1 MPFGVDHL
9 FGDIPE
15 FCLEVADLAFY
26 LLRFLLMG
34 DEAALFIR
42 DLFSQLPGLLAH
54 GAALDEGSEEM
65 GVENLITFPFEVSH
79 LLLGL
84 RSYILR
90 IDGKEP
96 SGNEENRETE
106 HFARATVCPNCGL
119 QDRSWG
125 NIFILHNLPSLAFDI
140 DSEGGANGFDG
151 YEEW

>member
-1 MPFGVDHL
+1 MPFGIDHL
-9 FGDIPE
+9 FGDIPK
-15 FCLEVADLAFY
+15 LYLQIADLAFY

-42 DLFSQLPGLLAH
+42 NLFSQLPCLLAH

-65 GVENLITFPFEVSH
+65 GVEDLITFPFEVSH

-96 SGNEENRETE
+96 SGNEEKRETK
-106 HFARATVCPNCGL
+106 HFVEAIICPSCGL
-119 QDRSWG
+119 QHRNWG
-125 NIFILHNLPSLAFDI
+125 NIFILHNLLSLGFDI
-140 DSEGGANGFDG
+140 DSEGGANRFDG